1 MIISNVE
8 LAALIGELTGSKITS
23 MSYGAALAV
32 SRDDSEP
39 CTVDYVAELLRSA
52 MSSSSRKKGKKIAE
66 FERLLCTA
74 LHEKHDHNDPI
85 YPLPEMNSEKW
96 DKEWGVKE

>member
-1 MIISNVE
+1 MVISNVE

-39 CTVDYVAELLRSA
+39 CTVDNVAELLRSA

-66 FERLLCTA
+66 FERLLCSA
-74 LHEKHDHNDPI
+74 LHETFDHNDPI
-85 YPLPEMNSEKW
+85 YPLPEVNSETW
-96 DKEWGVKE
+96 NKEWR

>member
-1 MIISNVE
+1 MVISNVE

-39 CTVDYVAELLRSA
+39 CTVADVAELLCS
-52 MSSSSRKKGKKIAE
+52 
-66 FERLLCTA
+66 A
-74 LHEKHDHNDPI
+74 LHETFDHNDPI
-85 YPLPEMNSEKW
+85 YPLPEVNSETW
-96 DKEWGVKE
+96 NKEWR